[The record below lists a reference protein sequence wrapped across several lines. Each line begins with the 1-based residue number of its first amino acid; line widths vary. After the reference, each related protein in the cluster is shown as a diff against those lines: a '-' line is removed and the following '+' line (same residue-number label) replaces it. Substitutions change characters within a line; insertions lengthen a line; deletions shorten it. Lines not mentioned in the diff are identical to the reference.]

1 MTASET
7 EPGEPASGSAQ
18 GGEETAEPAAP
29 AAPVAPE
36 RVLVRDL
43 AAHEGRQVALAGWIL
58 TRRDLGGIS
67 FLVLRDRTGVVQCV
81 LEGMTVP
88 LHESAVRVT
97 GKVVAHKKAPG
108 GYEVQVNQLEV
119 VSEATTP
126 PPVEL
131 SKEEWGA
138 NPETLLTY
146 RHVSVRSPSSRAVLK
161 VQSEL
166 VRAFRAYLDALDFTE
181 IFTPK
186 LVSAGA
192 EGGANLFEVDY
203 YGKRAY
209 LAQSPQLYKQI
220 MVGVFERVY
229 ETAPVYR
236 AEKSHTHR
244 HLAEYLSLD
253 VEFGFITGDAEVMDL
268 EEGLLRS
275 MLAAVEA
282 SSGRELAELKAEP
295 AMLSEAFPRITL
307 LDARQLVSER
317 YGHATGGKD
326 LDPEAERLVGR
337 WAKEEH
343 GSDFVFVTNDPQAA
357 RPFYTYPEQ
366 NGLTRGFDLLFRG
379 VEITSGGQRVHEE
392 SVLREELT
400 KRGMDPSD
408 FEDYL
413 QVFRHG
419 MPPHGGF
426 AIGAERLTA
435 LLLGVHNVRFARAFP
450 RDEQRLRP

>member
-1 MTASET
+1 MTASGT
-7 EPGEPASGSAQ
+7 EPGSPQSSGAATGGTGKGASN
-18 GGEETAEPAAP
+18 EAP
-29 AAPVAPE
+29 Q

-43 AAHEGRQVALAGWIL
+43 AAHEGQLVSLTGWVF

-81 LEGMTVP
+81 LEGLVVP

-97 GKVVAHKKAPG
+97 GTVVAHKKAPG
-108 GYEVQVNQLEV
+108 GYEVQVQSLELLA
-119 VSEATTP
+119 EATTP

-138 NPETLLTY
+138 NPDTLLAY
-146 RHVSVRSPSSRAVLK
+146 RHVSVRSPSTRAVLK
-161 VQSEL
+161 VQAEL
-166 VRAFRAYLDALDFTE
+166 VRAFRNYLDALDFTE

-253 VEFGFITGDAEVMDL
+253 VEFGFIENDADVMDL

-275 MLAAVEA
+275 MFAAVQERCA
-282 SSGRELAELKAEP
+282 RELAELKAEAP
-295 AMLSEAFPRITL
+295 LLPDAFPRISL
-307 LDARQLVSER
+307 LAARDLVAQR

-343 GSDFVFVTNDPQAA
+343 GSDFVFVTNYPQAA
-357 RPFYTYPEQ
+357 RPFYTYPEEG
-366 NGLTRGFDLLFRG
+366 GLTRGFDLLFRG

-392 SVLREELT
+392 AVLRQELT
-400 KRGMDPSD
+400 KRGMDPAD

-435 LLLGVHNVRFARAFP
+435 LLMGVHNVRFARAFP